1 VQSHL
6 PLSDFIRKA
15 SMFRSLSITSAFLT
29 SSLLAGGVVSADST
43 LEYRL
48 SGETAPQTVLIKD
61 DRVLIRSAGGD
72 AKLDILFRGS
82 DRVVFLID
90 HRQRSYTPV
99 TERRVA
105 ELASQAQE
113 IQPLLQG
120 FGEQVNK
127 LSPKQKAKWA
137 EMLGGVD
144 LERLTARPKAQAPV
158 RLVEVGAGKTPGGL
172 ACNRLEL
179 RQGSEKKGEVC
190 LAEPEALGLPKSD
203 YEALRSLLAFSAR
216 VADQAKDVASRFVD
230 IGPIPTVDLN
240 DHPGVPVEF
249 REPSSRPEIFLT
261 LSRVITEPLPA
272 RALEIPTGYTSK
284 PLTFW

>member
-1 VQSHL
+1 
-6 PLSDFIRKA
+6 
-15 SMFRSLSITSAFLT
+15 MFRSRPTTTACLVAFL
-29 SSLLAGGVVSADST
+29 AVGAVSADSM

-61 DRVLIRSAGGD
+61 DRVLIRSVSGD

-120 FGEQVNK
+120 FGEQMNK

-158 RLVEVGAGKTPGGL
+158 SLVEVGAGKTPDGIV
-172 ACNRLEL
+172 CNRLEL
-179 RQGSEKKGEVC
+179 RQGSERKGEVC
-190 LAEPEALGLPKSD
+190 LAKPEALGLPKSD

-216 VADQAKDVASRFVD
+216 VANQGKDVATHFVD
-230 IGPIPTVDLN
+230 IGPIPTVELN
-240 DHPGVPVEF
+240 NYPGYPGVPVEF
-249 REPSSRPEIFLT
+249 RASFSRPEVFLT
-261 LSRVITEPLPA
+261 LSRITTEPLPA
-272 RALEIPTGYTSK
+272 RSLEIPTGYTSK